1 MVKTNTKK
9 QTPISEGAWKDLR
22 VRTNTAKSLGFLKL
36 NLDMNTYDDVIQ
48 YLLTKEG
55 SQ

>member
-1 MVKTNTKK
+1 MVKQNKTKK
-9 QTPISEGAWKDLR
+9 QLR
-22 VRTNTAKSLGFLKL
+22 NEAEWQDIRIKRNTIKSLGFLKL
-36 NLDMNTYDDVIQ
+36 NLDMNTYDDVVQ